1 MTRSARQSAVAILR
15 RLRDCWKPLVLGAGT
30 AAGLALLF
38 ACDPATTSI
47 YPPCPFRT
55 LTGLRCPGCGTLR
68 ALHQL
73 LHGNV
78 MAALR
83 LNPLMV
89 LSLPLL
95 AYCFVGDFV
104 HEVSGYRLPT
114 LRIGPGPV
122 WVLLVVILTFWI
134 VRNIPCSPFVLLAA

>member
-1 MTRSARQSAVAILR
+1 
-15 RLRDCWKPLVLGAGT
+15 
-30 AAGLALLF
+30 
-38 ACDPATTSI
+38 
-47 YPPCPFRT
+47 
-55 LTGLRCPGCGTLR
+55 
-68 ALHQL
+68 
-73 LHGNV
+73 